1 VLSRTGASVQQFPH
15 AEVMS
20 SLPSLADVQ
29 FDHDGRTLWPN
40 ILSAEQ
46 AALEAAPTKSS
57 AKYNNSLIG
66 IRFLGFL
73 LQDLWQHNQHS
84 FGLTPYQRL
93 IKEIASCLSISGQI
107 PASEE
112 EAEAQHGQLQNLGLF
127 YRNHLI
133 RIFRSNGDPIPQ
145 SSDPPSRPSMDV
157 LRDRITKKMKTPTTP
172 RSARQSALMRDGYR
186 CMLTG
191 QYDIHSADVYPEL
204 NDRAVA
210 DGVSMAVTQCA
221 HIFSETAQDDKR
233 KADLSAFIAI
243 AILRMFGLQHEA
255 ENLVGSNVHRHFNIL
270 TMRSDLHNLFDR
282 LDFWLEEVAGEASD
296 NQSISIQMTDVS
308 ASGRHLQYC
317 FYQRQG
323 IENGPTSSLVRHLP
337 DRSRRGSKLQEESN
351 QSPALPSPSLLA
363 IRAACS
369 RVAHLSGAAEQVDQI
384 LRDLEDRP
392 VMAEDGGSAHLL
404 ESRLLQLSR
413 AVSIEA

>member
-1 VLSRTGASVQQFPH
+1 
-15 AEVMS
+15 MS

-157 LRDRITKKMKTPTTP
+157 LRDRITRKMKTPTTP

-186 CMLTG
+186 CMVTG

-210 DGVSMAVTQCA
+210 DGEDTYNIVSIKGKPLKMGLPLPSCVTFRIDPDVVASC
-221 HIFSETAQDDKR
+221 KR
-233 KADLSAFIAI
+233 
-243 AILRMFGLQHEA
+243 
-255 ENLVGSNVHRHFNIL
+255 
-270 TMRSDLHNLFDR
+270 
-282 LDFWLEEVAGEASD
+282 
-296 NQSISIQMTDVS
+296 NQT
-308 ASGRHLQYC
+308 
-317 FYQRQG
+317 
-323 IENGPTSSLVRHLP
+323 NP
-337 DRSRRGSKLQEESN
+337 
-351 QSPALPSPSLLA
+351 PALPSPSLLA